1 MSESG
6 LITRIARKETDQ
18 GEIADE
24 VIQKPELLAD
34 VFAGLTSDKAR
45 IKYGCDKALRIISE
59 KKSEILYPGIELF
72 NELLNSDS
80 TFHKWGAIGILAN
93 LAAVDSADRIK
104 QVFDKYFTTVPGPVL
119 ITAAHVIKGAAGI
132 ALAKP
137 GLTGRITD
145 ELLKVEDA
153 RYQTDECRNI
163 TLGHTIK
170 AFDRFYPQIENRAP
184 VNGLVIRQLHNTG
197 RATRKTA
204 ERFVKKRLT

>member
-1 MSESG
+1 M
-6 LITRIARKETDQ
+6 
-18 GEIADE
+18 
-24 VIQKPELLAD
+24 
-34 VFAGLTSDKAR
+34 
-45 IKYGCDKALRIISE
+45 
-59 KKSEILYPGIELF
+59 
-72 NELLNSDS
+72 
-80 TFHKWGAIGILAN
+80 AN

-153 RYQTDECRNI
+153 WYQTDECRNI

-197 RATRKTA
+197 RTTRKTA
-204 ERFVKKRLT
+204 KRFVKKRLT